1 LVRQGL
7 SEYVPNPAHQRAKLL
22 RPTREGREAVRRI
35 APAHAAFAQRLA
47 EEVGFDE
54 LRSILDK
61 LTLLSKA
68 LTSVAPQ
75 GLTVSIEQ
83 AS

>member
-1 LVRQGL
+1 
-7 SEYVPNPAHQRAKLL
+7 
-22 RPTREGREAVRRI
+22 
-35 APAHAAFAQRLA
+35 
-47 EEVGFDE
+47 VGFDE